1 VRLGHL
7 RWASEE
13 PAGYVVSYTLQTYL
27 KHDPVTVAL
36 PWSLRESISYTYSL
50 MLFLNCPKAP
60 QTDARYNYLWYGH
73 KYNNVSAASSLGM
86 KLKTNTLFRYAYL
99 PMAGIIPRSIDKIFE
114 SLSWLGMRFEDFVR
128 VVSVSPFLHLV
139 LPLLYMS
146 CHV

>member
-1 VRLGHL
+1 LGHL

-114 SLSWLGMRFEDFVR
+114 SHEIRRFCQSGLGITVSASSFTI
-128 VVSVSPFLHLV
+128 VVYV
-139 LPLLYMS
+139 LPCLIVNKYT
-146 CHV
+146 